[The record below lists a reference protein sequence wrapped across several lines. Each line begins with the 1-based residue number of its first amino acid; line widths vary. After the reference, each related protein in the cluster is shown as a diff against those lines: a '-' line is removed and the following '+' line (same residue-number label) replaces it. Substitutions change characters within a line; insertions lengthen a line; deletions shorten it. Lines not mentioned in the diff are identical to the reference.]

1 MSSSHQVVGAII
13 ATAVILSGRSYAQ
26 EAPLPEV
33 SVTAPAPRPE
43 PPYLRNPWKS
53 YERNPYD
60 GRYRVEEDKF
70 AKVACSQTRI
80 AFGSGGTCL
89 KGYRLA
95 SGCDMVLD
103 VVSYTNENLSIEAD
117 TLVFDPYKL
126 SGAGH
131 ISIHCNVQSHRS
143 YDQEDFQ
150 DMNQVTRRG
159 ANWHNFL
166 VDDADGQNR
175 SIEFMDGSHN
185 CIAILRHGPRWQGGY
200 VYMLHAS
207 ICRTDAASVQPQD
220 VAYVIGSLRVQEYDP
235 VGNIRPPP
243 IPAATTP
250 AAMTMGSAPR

>member
-1 MSSSHQVVGAII
+1 M
-13 ATAVILSGRSYAQ
+13 
-26 EAPLPEV
+26 
-33 SVTAPAPRPE
+33 TAPTVPPV

-70 AKVACSQTRI
+70 AKVPCSQTRI
-80 AFGSGGTCL
+80 AFGSGGDRL

-103 VVSYTNENLSIEAD
+103 VVSYANENLSIEAD

-131 ISIHCNVQSHRS
+131 IRISCYVNSHKS
-143 YDQEDFQ
+143 YDQEDFH

-159 ANWHNFL
+159 NHWHNLL

-175 SIEFMDGSHN
+175 SIEFMDSPHH

-200 VYMLHAS
+200 IYMMHAS
-207 ICRTDAASVQPQD
+207 ICRTDAASVQTQD
-220 VAYVIGSLRVQEYDP
+220 VAYVVSNVVIQQYDP
-235 VGNIRPPP
+235 VNNLRRTSP
-243 IPAATTP
+243 
-250 AAMTMGSAPR
+250 

>member
-1 MSSSHQVVGAII
+1 M
-13 ATAVILSGRSYAQ
+13 
-26 EAPLPEV
+26 
-33 SVTAPAPRPE
+33 TAPTPRPQL
-43 PPYLRNPWKS
+43 PYLRNPWKS

-70 AKVACSQTRI
+70 VKVPCSETRI
-80 AFGSGGTCL
+80 AFGSRGDCL

-103 VVSYTNENLSIEAD
+103 VVSYANENLAIEAD
-117 TLVFDPYKL
+117 TLAFDPYKL

-131 ISIHCNVQSHRS
+131 ISSKCYVNSHKS

-150 DMNQVTRRG
+150 DMNMVTRRG
-159 ANWHNFL
+159 TNWHNLL

-175 SIEFMDGSHN
+175 SIEFMDGPHN

-200 VYMLHAS
+200 VYLMHAS

-220 VAYVIGSLRVQEYDP
+220 VAYVIGSLRVQQYDP
-235 VGNIRPPP
+235 VRNTRPPP
-243 IPAATTP
+243 TP
-250 AAMTMGSAPR
+250 AAPTPPAMTTGSAPR